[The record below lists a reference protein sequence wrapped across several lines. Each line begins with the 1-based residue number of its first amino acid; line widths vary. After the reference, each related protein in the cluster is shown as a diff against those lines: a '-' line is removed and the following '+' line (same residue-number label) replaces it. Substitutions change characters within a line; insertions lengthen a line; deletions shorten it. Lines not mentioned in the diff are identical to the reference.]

1 MIEFLSIFAT
11 WQFLVLCLGIAAV
24 TFVFRTTIE
33 YAILN
38 NPSMPG
44 NSHSRFWRD
53 FILVIF
59 PVILGVVFAFT
70 GKSFPYPEAIY
81 EPYSRLLFSASAG
94 LLSPTAYRVIKAL
107 FWRHAGQEP
116 QVQNP
121 YGPVFPQNPFQNPV
135 FPQNPFQNPIFP
147 QNSVTPTDQPSAD
160 DSGTDP
166 SEPKV

>member
-1 MIEFLSIFAT
+1 MNELLSIFIT

-38 NPSMPG
+38 NPKMPG

-59 PVILGVVFAFT
+59 PVILGVVFAFA

-81 EPYSRLLFSASAG
+81 EPYGRLLFSASAG

-107 FWRHAGQEP
+107 FWRNAGQDPPNP
-116 QVQNP
+116 QPYNP
-121 YGPVFPQNPFQNPV
+121 YFPSNPFP
-135 FPQNPFQNPIFP
+135 QNPIFP
-147 QNSVTPTDQPSAD
+147 QNSIFPQNPVIPGMDQSTAD
-160 DSGTDP
+160 DSNRDP
-166 SEPKV
+166 SEPKL